1 MAISPINVSGSG
13 LDVNS
18 IIEQLMAIE
27 KRPLLNLQ
35 KKEVGYQA
43 KISAYGTLLSAVSN
57 FKGSVTALKATS
69 LMEMTASVSD
79 TTYMTATSVSS
90 ATAGNYSIAI
100 SSLAAAQ
107 SLYSMRFG
115 SQNSKVADLSS
126 VTTQKI
132 KIQVGSNTAKEI
144 SVTSSNNTLTG
155 IKDAINAAGAG
166 VTAAVV
172 KENSKFVISS
182 SNNTIIFNN
191 GTDKTATI
199 TAGTYTG
206 SELATAV
213 QTALNTAHGSSAF
226 TVSYDSAATK
236 FSITNGTGSSVN
248 FLWGNSST
256 TAEQILGFDPVTDT
270 VAISSAATSDDL
282 VDGTYKLT
290 ITSDST
296 GASNSIK
303 VKIDE
308 NNNGTYEES
317 GETDTVGLS
326 SLAYNSSSGFTNMTE
341 SQAAAD
347 AGITVNGLAVS
358 RATNSLTDVI
368 TDVTLNL
375 VKVTSSAI
383 TLTIAKSSTTLKSK
397 VTSFVSSYNQLMGN
411 IKNLRGD
418 INKKGVLSGDSTTLT
433 LSNLLR
439 SVITG
444 KYNDKTLASLGLS
457 HDKNGTLSLNST
469 ILDSEISSSSSNVT
483 TALNKMAES
492 LESSVNDYIS
502 TIIPAKK
509 NGYQETIKSIQKDKV
524 DYTRTLDL
532 TEKALRAKFRALEK
546 TLNQLQGT
554 SNYLTQQM
562 ARIGKIY
569 A

>member
-1 MAISPINVSGSG
+1 MAMSPINMSGSG

-27 KRPLLNLQ
+27 KRPLMNLQ

-57 FKGSVTALKATS
+57 FKGSVTALKDTS
-69 LMEMTASVSD
+69 LMGMTASVSD
-79 TTYMTATSVSS
+79 TTYMTATSGSS

-172 KENSKFVISS
+172 KENSNFVISA
-182 SNNTIIFNN
+182 SNNTILFND

-213 QTALNTAHGSSAF
+213 QTALNTAYGSSAF

-248 FLWGNSST
+248 FLWWNSST

-270 VAISSAATSDDL
+270 GANSSSATSDDL

-296 GASNSIK
+296 GASNSLKIQ
-303 VKIDE
+303 IDE
-308 NNNGTYEES
+308 DNDGTYEES
-317 GETDTVGLS
+317 GETNTVGLS
-326 SLAYNSSSGFTNMTE
+326 RLAYNSSSGYTNMTE
-341 SQAAAD
+341 SQVASD
-347 AGITVNGLAVS
+347 AIITVNGL
-358 RATNSLTDVI
+358 LE
-368 TDVTLNL
+368 
-375 VKVTSSAI
+375 
-383 TLTIAKSSTTLKSK
+383 
-397 VTSFVSSYNQLMGN
+397 
-411 IKNLRGD
+411 
-418 INKKGVLSGDSTTLT
+418 
-433 LSNLLR
+433 
-439 SVITG
+439 
-444 KYNDKTLASLGLS
+444 
-457 HDKNGTLSLNST
+457 
-469 ILDSEISSSSSNVT
+469 LDAPV
-483 TALNKMAES
+483 ES
-492 LESSVNDYIS
+492 
-502 TIIPAKK
+502 
-509 NGYQETIKSIQKDKV
+509 
-524 DYTRTLDL
+524 
-532 TEKALRAKFRALEK
+532 
-546 TLNQLQGT
+546 
-554 SNYLTQQM
+554 
-562 ARIGKIY
+562 
-569 A
+569 

>member
-1 MAISPINVSGSG
+1 MAMSPINVSGSG
-13 LDVNS
+13 LDINS
-18 IIEQLMAIE
+18 IIEQLMQIE
-27 KRPLLNLQ
+27 KRPLMNLQ
-35 KKEVGYQA
+35 KKEVGFQA

-57 FKGSVTALKATS
+57 FKSSVTALKDTS
-69 LMEMTASVSD
+69 LMQMTASVSD
-79 TTYMTATSVSS
+79 TSYMTATAERS
-90 ATAGNYSIAI
+90 AAAGNYSIEI

-107 SLYSMRFG
+107 SLYSIRFG

-126 VTTQKI
+126 VATQKI
-132 KIQVGSNTAKEI
+132 KIQVGSNTATEI
-144 SVTSSNNTLTG
+144 SIDSTNNTLTG
-155 IKDAINAAGAG
+155 IKDAINDADAG
-166 VTAAVV
+166 VTAAIV
-172 KENSKFVISS
+172 KENSNIVISA
-182 SNNTIIFNN
+182 SNNTILFND

-213 QTALNTAHGSSAF
+213 QTALNTAYGSSAF

-256 TAEQILGFDPVTDT
+256 TTEQILGFDPVTDT
-270 VAISSAATSDDL
+270 VADSSSATSDDL

-296 GASNSIK
+296 GASNSLKIQ
-303 VKIDE
+303 IDE
-308 NNNGTYEES
+308 DNDGTYEES

-326 SLAYNSSSGFTNMTE
+326 SLAFNSSSGYTNMTQ

-347 AGITVNGLAVS
+347 ASITVNGLAVS
-358 RATNSLTDVI
+358 RSTNSLTDVI

-375 VKVTSSAI
+375 ATVTTSAI
-383 TLTIAKSSTTLKSK
+383 TLKIAESSTTLKSK

-418 INKKGVLSGDSTTLT
+418 INKKGILSGDTTTLT

-439 SVITG
+439 RVITT
-444 KYNDKTLASLGLS
+444 KYNDNTLASLGLS
-457 HDKNGTLSLNST
+457 HDKNGTLSINST
-469 ILDSEISSSSSNVT
+469 ILDSEISDSSADVT
-483 TALNKMAES
+483 TTLNDMAES
-492 LESSVNDYIS
+492 LESSLSDYIS

-509 NGYQETIKSIQKDKV
+509 NGYQESMKSIQKDKS
-524 DYTRTLDL
+524 DFTRTLDL
-532 TEKALRAKFRALEK
+532 TETALRAKFRALEK
-546 TLNQLQGT
+546 ALNQLQGT

-562 ARIGKIY
+562 DSIGKIY